1 MRGLLIHPAQVP
13 VLLVFEESNPELF
26 DDAVRAWG
34 ALAPQVIDDVR
45 GQVPDYH
52 HVVVLAERAAHE
64 LYENYSAVPE
74 LSVVSSSNPAAAA
87 EQLTV
92 QVTLQV
98 LKHYS
103 GSAHLLHAAV
113 VGDQRTRGAFALV
126 AASGTGKTT
135 ASKVLGREFAYLSDE
150 TAIIRS
156 DRSIVPYL
164 KPLSVI
170 ENEGEPKIQYAPQEL
185 GLRAVEPDD
194 ESYRLEHIIVLNR
207 TGKPHAPTL
216 ERIPLGRALFNIVAQ
231 SSGVQ
236 ASDRGLGALIDLIN
250 GVGGALLLTYSE
262 IAQAAPLLRDVLAGQ
277 WNATAE
283 RVDYEHVPRQP
294 RGGLLLRRDRGELVR
309 SRETEGVAFEG
320 RYYLTTQ
327 GMLSE
332 VSLIAWDL
340 WSAAERPITFEDLY
354 AEMVEL
360 YGAISRSDFDA
371 AVYSMVEAGMLDCS
385 LEPESTDRLHKKS

>member
-1 MRGLLIHPAQVP
+1 MRGLLIYPAQVP
-13 VLLVFEESNPELF
+13 VLLVFEEGVPELF
-26 DDAVRAWG
+26 DNVMRAWEG
-34 ALAPQVIDDVR
+34 LAPQVIDDVR

-52 HVVVLAERAAHE
+52 HMVVLSERAAHE
-64 LYENYSAVPE
+64 LYKEYSAVPE
-74 LSVVSSSNPAAAA
+74 LSVVNSSNPAAAA

-103 GSAHLLHAAV
+103 GSVHLLHAAV

-135 ASKVLGREFAYLSDE
+135 ASRVLGREFAYLSDE
-150 TAIIRS
+150 TAVIRP

-170 ENEGEPKIQYAPQEL
+170 ENEGEPKVQYAPQEL

-207 TGKPHAPTL
+207 IGKPHAPTL
-216 ERIPLGRALFNIVAQ
+216 ERIPLGQALFNIVAQ

-262 IAQAAPLLRDVLAGQ
+262 IAQATPLLRDVLAGR
-277 WNATAE
+277 WNSTAE
-283 RVDYEHVPRQP
+283 HVEYEHVPRYA
-294 RGGLLLRRDRGELVR
+294 RGGLPLRRDRSELAR

-354 AEMVEL
+354 DEMVEL

-385 LEPESTDRLHKKS
+385 REPEPTDRLPKRP